1 MIVARLL
8 SARKRGRGF
17 RGPSTAS
24 AHRSERLD
32 DFRTR
37 LREHGFRIVHQEDI
51 TAHVLPTLGF
61 ARLLADRIGLP
72 ALDFANDKLRA
83 KSPGLHYVVENVVER
98 ARNAAVRSAAV
109 LDPAN
114 FATERQYLIMSI
126 RRVQQSRGRSAPD
139 GSPLECRRSFTG
151 LLAPG
156 RSSKEKRTMSWSTAA
171 VRPHRCAPR
180 TGALAC
186 ILAAAPLAAQD
197 VTIVDYEPR
206 NTLVVPENP
215 LTRAK
220 FPFVDIHGHQ
230 RATRMSAADVDR
242 LVAEMDELNMAV
254 MVNLSGGSGISLVDG
269 LENMTARHPGRFVF
283 FANINFFGVGEPGW
297 GEEAAAQLEE
307 DVRNGAAGLKIFK
320 GLGMSDRDTD
330 GDRIPVDD
338 PRLAPVWDKA
348 GELGIPVLIHTAD
361 PASLAAHA
369 IQRRWSNAGCAGA
382 DRPPDRFPS
391 FEQIIG
397 EQHNLFRNHPNT
409 NFIAAHLGWL
419 GHDLGRLGK
428 LLDEIPNMYVGL
440 GAVVYELGRQPR
452 FARQW
457 LIEYQDRV
465 LMGKDSYNKEEFH
478 TYFRVFE
485 TADDYFTTTAATT
498 PSGRCTAWTCPT
510 RCCGRSTM
518 RMP

>member
-1 MIVARLL
+1 
-8 SARKRGRGF
+8 
-17 RGPSTAS
+17 
-24 AHRSERLD
+24 
-32 DFRTR
+32 
-37 LREHGFRIVHQEDI
+37 
-51 TAHVLPTLGF
+51 
-61 ARLLADRIGLP
+61 
-72 ALDFANDKLRA
+72 
-83 KSPGLHYVVENVVER
+83 
-98 ARNAAVRSAAV
+98 
-109 LDPAN
+109 
-114 FATERQYLIMSI
+114 MS
-126 RRVQQSRGRSAPD
+126 R
-139 GSPLECRRSFTG
+139 
-151 LLAPG
+151 
-156 RSSKEKRTMSWSTAA
+156 STAA
-171 VRPHRCAPR
+171 VRPHRHPRHAGAP
-180 TGALAC
+180 ALALAVSALAMA

-206 NTLVVPENP
+206 NTLVVPENL

-230 RATRMSAADVDR
+230 RATRMSPADVDR

-269 LENMTARHPGRFVF
+269 LERMAGHPGRFVF

-297 GEEAAAQLEE
+297 GEAAAAQLEE

-330 GDRIPVDD
+330 GNRIPVDD

-361 PASLAAHA
+361 PAEFWQPHDRYNERWLELRLRP
-369 IQRRWSNAGCAGA
+369 RRI
-382 DRPPDRFPS
+382 RPPDRFPS

-419 GHDLGRLGK
+419 GHDLGRLGR

-485 TADDYFTTTAATT
+485 TADDYFDYYRRYHAFWQMYGLDLPDEVLRKIYHANALRLV
-498 PSGRCTAWTCPT
+498 PGMDA
-510 RCCGRSTM
+510 GLFEG
-518 RMP
+518 

>member
-1 MIVARLL
+1 
-8 SARKRGRGF
+8 
-17 RGPSTAS
+17 
-24 AHRSERLD
+24 
-32 DFRTR
+32 
-37 LREHGFRIVHQEDI
+37 
-51 TAHVLPTLGF
+51 
-61 ARLLADRIGLP
+61 
-72 ALDFANDKLRA
+72 
-83 KSPGLHYVVENVVER
+83 
-98 ARNAAVRSAAV
+98 
-109 LDPAN
+109 
-114 FATERQYLIMSI
+114 
-126 RRVQQSRGRSAPD
+126 
-139 GSPLECRRSFTG
+139 
-151 LLAPG
+151 
-156 RSSKEKRTMSWSTAA
+156 MSWSVAT
-171 VRPHRCAPR
+171 VRPHRHPLHAGAP
-180 TGALAC
+180 ALA
-186 ILAAAPLAAQD
+186 LAVSALAGLAPLAAQD

-206 NTLVVPENP
+206 NTLVVPENL

-230 RATRMSAADVDR
+230 RATRMSPADVDR

-269 LENMTARHPGRFVF
+269 LERMAGHPGRFVF
-283 FANINFFGVGEPGW
+283 FANINFFGVGAPGW
-297 GEEAAAQLEE
+297 GEAAAAQLEE

-330 GDRIPVDD
+330 GNRIPVDD

-361 PASLAAHA
+361 PAEFWQPHDRYNERWLELRLRP
-369 IQRRWSNAGCAGA
+369 RRI
-382 DRPPDRFPS
+382 RPPDRFPS

-419 GHDLGRLGK
+419 GHDLGRLGT

-485 TADDYFTTTAATT
+485 TADDYFDYYRRYHAFWQMYGLDLPDEVLRKIYHANALRLV
-498 PSGRCTAWTCPT
+498 PGMDASLFEG
-510 RCCGRSTM
+510 
-518 RMP
+518 

>member
-1 MIVARLL
+1 MSR
-8 SARKRGRGF
+8 
-17 RGPSTAS
+17 STPAVRR
-24 AHRSERLD
+24 HRSASH
-32 DFRTR
+32 T
-37 LREHGFRIVHQEDI
+37 G
-51 TAHVLPTLGF
+51 A
-61 ARLLADRIGLP
+61 P
-72 ALDFANDKLRA
+72 ALARA
-83 KSPGLHYVVENVVER
+83 L
-98 ARNAAVRSAAV
+98 
-109 LDPAN
+109 
-114 FATERQYLIMSI
+114 
-126 RRVQQSRGRSAPD
+126 
-139 GSPLECRRSFTG
+139 
-151 LLAPG
+151 
-156 RSSKEKRTMSWSTAA
+156 W
-171 VRPHRCAPR
+171 
-180 TGALAC
+180 
-186 ILAAAPLAAQD
+186 ILAMTALVGAAPLAAQD
-197 VTIVDYEPR
+197 VTVVDYEPR
-206 NTLVVPENP
+206 NTLVVPEN
-215 LTRAK
+215 LVTRAK

-230 RATRMSAADVDR
+230 RATRMSPADVDR

-269 LENMTARHPGRFVF
+269 LETMAGRHPGRFVF

-297 GEEAAAQLEE
+297 GEAAAAQLEE

-330 GDRIPVDD
+330 GNRIPVDD

-361 PASLAAHA
+361 PAEFWQPHDRHNERWLELRLRP
-369 IQRRWSNAGCAGA
+369 RRI
-382 DRPPDRFPS
+382 RPPDRFPS

-419 GHDLGRLGK
+419 GHDLGRLGR

-465 LMGKDSYNKEEFH
+465 LMGKDSYNREEFH

-485 TADDYFTTTAATT
+485 TADDYFDYYRRYHAFWQMYGLDLPDEVLRKVYYANALRLV
-498 PSGRCTAWTCPT
+498 PGMDASLFEG
-510 RCCGRSTM
+510 
-518 RMP
+518 

>member
-1 MIVARLL
+1 
-8 SARKRGRGF
+8 
-17 RGPSTAS
+17 
-24 AHRSERLD
+24 
-32 DFRTR
+32 
-37 LREHGFRIVHQEDI
+37 
-51 TAHVLPTLGF
+51 
-61 ARLLADRIGLP
+61 
-72 ALDFANDKLRA
+72 
-83 KSPGLHYVVENVVER
+83 
-98 ARNAAVRSAAV
+98 
-109 LDPAN
+109 
-114 FATERQYLIMSI
+114 
-126 RRVQQSRGRSAPD
+126 
-139 GSPLECRRSFTG
+139 
-151 LLAPG
+151 
-156 RSSKEKRTMSWSTAA
+156 MSWSTAA
-171 VRPHRCAPR
+171 TRPHRPAPQA
-180 TGALAC
+180 GAPALA
-186 ILAAAPLAAQD
+186 LAVTALAGFASLAAQD

-206 NTLVVPENP
+206 NTLVVPENL

-269 LENMTARHPGRFVF
+269 LERMAGHPGRFVF

-297 GEEAAAQLEE
+297 GEAAAAQLEE

-330 GDRIPVDD
+330 GNRIPVDD

-361 PASLAAHA
+361 PAEFWQPHDRYNERWLELRLRP
-369 IQRRWSNAGCAGA
+369 RRI
-382 DRPPDRFPS
+382 RPPDRFPP

-419 GHDLGRLGK
+419 GHDLGRLGR

-465 LMGKDSYNKEEFH
+465 LMGKDSYNREEFH

-485 TADDYFTTTAATT
+485 TADDYFDYYRRYHAFWQMYGLDLPDEVLRKIYYANALRLV
-498 PSGRCTAWTCPT
+498 PGMDASLFEG
-510 RCCGRSTM
+510 
-518 RMP
+518 

>member
-1 MIVARLL
+1 
-8 SARKRGRGF
+8 
-17 RGPSTAS
+17 
-24 AHRSERLD
+24 
-32 DFRTR
+32 
-37 LREHGFRIVHQEDI
+37 
-51 TAHVLPTLGF
+51 
-61 ARLLADRIGLP
+61 
-72 ALDFANDKLRA
+72 
-83 KSPGLHYVVENVVER
+83 
-98 ARNAAVRSAAV
+98 
-109 LDPAN
+109 
-114 FATERQYLIMSI
+114 
-126 RRVQQSRGRSAPD
+126 
-139 GSPLECRRSFTG
+139 
-151 LLAPG
+151 
-156 RSSKEKRTMSWSTAA
+156 MSWSTGA
-171 VRPHRCAPR
+171 VRPHRHPRHAGAP
-180 TGALAC
+180 ALALAVSAMAMA

-206 NTLVVPENP
+206 NTLVVPENL

-230 RATRMSAADVDR
+230 RATRMSPADVDR

-254 MVNLSGGSGISLVDG
+254 MVNLSGGSGVSLVDG
-269 LENMTARHPGRFVF
+269 LERMAGHPGRFVF

-297 GEEAAAQLEE
+297 GEAAAAQLEE

-330 GDRIPVDD
+330 GNRIPVDD

-361 PASLAAHA
+361 PAEFWQPHDRYNERWLELRLRP
-369 IQRRWSNAGCAGA
+369 RRI
-382 DRPPDRFPS
+382 RPPDRFPS

-485 TADDYFTTTAATT
+485 TADDYFDYYRRYHAFWQMYGLDLPDEVLRKIYYANALRLV
-498 PSGRCTAWTCPT
+498 PGMDASLFEG
-510 RCCGRSTM
+510 
-518 RMP
+518 